1 MKAVQLVLERVVER
15 RVRPDARAV
24 NEILDDLDRF
34 AAPTRTV
41 IEWP

>member
-1 MKAVQLVLERVVER
+1 VVER
-15 RVRPDARAV
+15 RVQPDAAAV
-24 NEILDDLDRF
+24 NGILDDLERF